1 MDTGKERDAHV
12 KLRQLIVKCLQVTRL
27 NRLAHRL
34 YYGHVH
40 GFDAATRSTLEGIE
54 KAFAHAKEL
63 GTLGEGDYYE
73 FGLFKGYSFW
83 TAQKTAKQHEAQSM
97 RFFGFDSFAGLPDV
111 GGLDKTARDDFYKGQ
126 YACSYDAVRASLDE
140 AGVDWDRTTL
150 VRGFFDQSLTPAL
163 RDEHRMRPIVIA
175 LIDCDLY
182 ASTVDVLRFI
192 DPLVQ
197 DRSILIFDDW
207 NCFDGDDTKGQRKAF
222 AEFLERNPGI
232 KADPLFT
239 YGSWGQAFRMCRG

>member
-111 GGLDKTARDDFYKGQ
+111 GGLDKTARDDFYQRRHAPLQFRKSLPSFKGEP
-126 YACSYDAVRASLDE
+126 YLLIVPPPICALCSLAC
-140 AGVDWDRTTL
+140 
-150 VRGFFDQSLTPAL
+150 
-163 RDEHRMRPIVIA
+163 
-175 LIDCDLY
+175 
-182 ASTVDVLRFI
+182 
-192 DPLVQ
+192 VQ
-197 DRSILIFDDW
+197 
-207 NCFDGDDTKGQRKAF
+207 
-222 AEFLERNPGI
+222 
-232 KADPLFT
+232 
-239 YGSWGQAFRMCRG
+239 